1 MCVLPLGVHIG
12 FVYAVDL
19 DQSEESNRITFSITE
34 GNFGSFIIRSTP
46 EEGGY
51 RGDIFVNPD
60 IELDFE
66 SGRTHF
72 TLRVNATDFGGR
84 TAEVKVEVNV
94 LDVND
99 ERPEAGSPKYIT
111 VKENTTIDGVVAKF
125 TGYDKDGNH
134 SLAFKLESL
143 KCRCN
148 ASVSPC
154 DSFTLDSTG
163 AVRLSPDVLLDYEEC
178 DQAVME
184 AWVVDEL
191 TEKGE
196 NRSATTGQQ
205 QILG

>member
-1 MCVLPLGVHIG
+1 MHVG

-19 DQSEESNRITFSITE
+19 DQTEESNRITFSIIE
-34 GNFGSFIIRSTP
+34 GSFGSFIMRSTA
-46 EEGGY
+46 EGGGY
-51 RGDIFVNPD
+51 RGDILVDPD

-66 SGRTHF
+66 SARTHF
-72 TLRVNATDFGGR
+72 MLKVVATDLGGR

-99 ERPEAGSPKYIT
+99 ERPEVGPTEYVT
-111 VKENTTIDGVVAKF
+111 VKENTTIDGVIANF

-134 SLAFKLESL
+134 SLVFRLESL

-154 DSFTLDSTG
+154 DSFILEPTG
-163 AVRLSPDVLLDYEEC
+163 AVRLRPNVMLDYEEC
-178 DQAVME
+178 DQAVIE
-184 AWVVDEL
+184 AWVVDKL

-196 NRSATTGQQ
+196 NRSVSTGQQ
-205 QILG
+205 QVLCL